1 MSYRKEPPKQEQN
14 TNSNVERNYL
24 REYEEYREKK
34 RIEQKRIE
42 QKRIEQKKKAEKKIS
57 DMPKIKTIVCTTTI
71 IVGILSTIL
80 SFVFLDESNMMILA
94 YICAISIVVLY
105 FGGYFLFKIDKLNL
119 TKICSPLILLIF
131 FALIIGYIFP
141 SYDTMILTFKTIPV
155 FITISALLFERELLQ

>member
-24 REYEEYREKK
+24 KEYEEYREKK
-34 RIEQKRIE
+34 RIEQKLIE
-42 QKRIEQKKKAEKKIS
+42 QKRILQKEQAKTKAA
-57 DMPKIKTIVCTTTI
+57 IVYMITI
-71 IVGILSTIL
+71 IVGIISTIL

-94 YICAISIVVLY
+94 YIYAISIVVLY

-155 FITISALLFERELLQ
+155 FITISALLFEKELLQ